1 MKPVFITASRQ
12 GMLGDTCPM
21 LLIDVGG
28 KTQWLLKDILELHA
42 VAEYLPCL
50 QPGAGKGCHH
60 QWQQCASACWTCTG
74 NSVQEL
80 AGLQALQSIGTF
92 MILACLV
99 LLQRSATEKY
109 LSVAIHPLVA
119 DADSAAAIL
128 SSLSAA
134 YDEVAP
140 HDPQTPQQSRGP
152 AQLAVQP
159 SIFAAMEEKQQG
171 SEIWQEHRAYWA
183 TKLRGATCTLD
194 LPRSVSRSKTATGA
208 VWSIPIEIPKNIWQ
222 LAHRVAANES
232 TQPVA
237 VLLAALQVTIFCMPV
252 CQACAQEHLR
262 IHHQEARSAQEQL
275 HCLMTAPR
283 RYSNAL

>member
-1 MKPVFITASRQ
+1 MPWVLWAVAK
-12 GMLGDTCPM
+12 
-21 LLIDVGG
+21 LLI
-28 KTQWLLKDILELHA
+28 HA
-42 VAEYLPCL
+42 CFA
-50 QPGAGKGCHH
+50 
-60 QWQQCASACWTCTG
+60 
-74 NSVQEL
+74 
-80 AGLQALQSIGTF
+80 F
-92 MILACLV
+92 
-99 LLQRSATEKY
+99 LQRSATERY
-109 LSVAIHPLVA
+109 LSVAIHPFVA

-152 AQLAVQP
+152 AQLAVQH
-159 SIFAAMEEKQQG
+159 SVFTAMEEKQQG
-171 SEIWQEHRAYWA
+171 SEIWQEHRVHWA

-237 VLLAALQVTIFCMPV
+237 VLLAALQVKSQPTTFVKFCRTIFEQP
-252 CQACAQEHLR
+252 ER
-262 IHHQEARSAQEQL
+262 RRHQQTRVRVLWGRFIAR
-275 HCLMTAPR
+275 
-283 RYSNAL
+283 